1 MNRQEKQSIIDAVKE
16 DFQHSQAAFI
26 VATQGMD
33 VSSIQRLRMGL
44 YSKNGKMKVVKNT
57 LLVRATKDL
66 PGISDLEPLFKEQ
79 IAVVFA
85 QDEAPAVAKL
95 LYDATKDGQ
104 KLTLVGGTLDAR
116 VITALQIEQL
126 ATLPSRE
133 VLLAQ
138 LCGTLNAP
146 ITNYVRVLNELVA
159 RFVRVLSQ
167 IENAKH

>member
-33 VSSIQRLRMGL
+33 VDSIQRLRMGL
-44 YSKNGKMKVVKNT
+44 YAKNGRMKVVKNT

-85 QDEAPAVAKL
+85 QTEAPAVAKL

-104 KLTLVGGTLDAR
+104 KLTLVGGALDAR

-126 ATLPSRE
+126 ANLPSKE

-159 RFVRVLSQ
+159 RFVRVLKQ
-167 IENAKH
+167 IEDTKH